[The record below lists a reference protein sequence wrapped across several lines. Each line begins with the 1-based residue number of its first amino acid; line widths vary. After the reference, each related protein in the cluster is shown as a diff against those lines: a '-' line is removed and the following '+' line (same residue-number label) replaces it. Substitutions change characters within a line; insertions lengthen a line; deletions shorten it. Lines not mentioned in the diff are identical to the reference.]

1 MGETKGVPKILLN
14 KIGLFLTFAIF
25 LLAYLLFTSS
35 ESPVHYSWMIPVFP
49 LVSFALILLFGL
61 QDSEKGGTIALFGVS
76 FSSVFSLA
84 IAYDLFVNGTAS
96 GSYVESTRVWFSGS
110 TYSFEFGT
118 YIDALAGLLLLVV
131 GVVSYLVVLFSI
143 SYMDD
148 QGDRRVRYFA
158 EISLFIAA
166 MYGLVVANSF
176 LLIFGLCCWLCI
188 GICSRLLVCIR
199 VFC

>member
-49 LVSFALILLFGL
+49 LISFALILLFGL

-84 IAYDLFVNGTAS
+84 IAFDL
-96 GSYVESTRVWFSGS
+96 YVK
-110 TYSFEFGT
+110 
-118 YIDALAGLLLLVV
+118 
-131 GVVSYLVVLFSI
+131 
-143 SYMDD
+143 
-148 QGDRRVRYFA
+148 
-158 EISLFIAA
+158 
-166 MYGLVVANSF
+166 
-176 LLIFGLCCWLCI
+176 CI
-188 GICSRLLVCIR
+188 E
-199 VFC
+199 

>member
-1 MGETKGVPKILLN
+1 MGETQGFPKILLN
-14 KIGLFLTFAIF
+14 KIGIF
-25 LLAYLLFTSS
+25 FVLAFVLLAYLMMSSS
-35 ESPVHYSWMIPVFP
+35 ESAVHYSWMIPVFP
-49 LVSFALILLFGL
+49 LLSFGVILLFGL
-61 QDSEKGGTIALFGVS
+61 QDSEKGGSIALFGVS

-84 IAYDLFVNGTAS
+84 IAYDLFVNGTAH
-96 GSYVESTRVWFSGS
+96 GSYVESSRVWFSGS

-118 YIDALAGLLLLVV
+118 YIDSLAGLLLLVV

-166 MYGLVVANSF
+166 MYGLIVANSF
-176 LLIFGLCCWLCI
+176 LLMFIALQDG
-188 GICSRLLVCIR
+188 
-199 VFC
+199 

>member
-1 MGETKGVPKILLN
+1 MGETKGIPRVLLN
-14 KIGLFLTFAIF
+14 KIGLFLVLAIL
-25 LLAYLLFTSS
+25 LLAYLLMSSS

-61 QDSEKGGTIALFGVS
+61 QDSEKGGSIALFGVS

-84 IAYDLFVNGTAS
+84 IAYDLFVNGTAR
-96 GSYVESTRVWFSGS
+96 GSYIESTRVWFSGS

-118 YIDALAGLLLLVV
+118 YIDSLAGLLLLVV
-131 GVVSYLVVLFSI
+131 GIVSYLVVLFSI

-148 QGDRRVRYFA
+148 QGNRRVRYFS

-166 MYGLVVANSF
+166 M
-176 LLIFGLCCWLCI
+176 
-188 GICSRLLVCIR
+188 
-199 VFC
+199 